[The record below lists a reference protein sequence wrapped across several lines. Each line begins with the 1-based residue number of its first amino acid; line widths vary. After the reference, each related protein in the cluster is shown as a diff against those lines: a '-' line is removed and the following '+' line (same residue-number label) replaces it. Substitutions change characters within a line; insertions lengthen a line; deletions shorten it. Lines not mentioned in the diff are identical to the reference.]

1 MAGKKGMKRYSAEV
15 KLEAMRLYFEEEKSQ
30 RRIAEELGVSDIQRI
45 ERWVHDYRRE
55 GAAAFSKPVGRP
67 RKQVD
72 EASEL
77 VRLRMENDLLKK
89 YRTELCK
96 MQLVKRNIGSST
108 RIVKSTE

>member
-1 MAGKKGMKRYSAEV
+1 MTGKKGMKRYSIEV
-15 KLEAMRLYFEEEKSQ
+15 KLEAVRLYFEEEKTQ
-30 RRIAEELGVSDIQRI
+30 RWIADWLGVSDVKRI

-77 VRLRMENDLLKK
+77 ARLRMENDLLKK

-108 RIVKSTE
+108 HSARSIR